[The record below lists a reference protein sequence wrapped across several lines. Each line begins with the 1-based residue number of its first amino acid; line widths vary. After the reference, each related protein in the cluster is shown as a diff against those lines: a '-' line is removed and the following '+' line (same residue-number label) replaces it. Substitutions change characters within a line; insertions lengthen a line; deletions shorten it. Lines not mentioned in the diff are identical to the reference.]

1 MKTKAVLRMLGVVA
15 GFVILALCVT
25 DPAWAKVPDQP
36 SDVYVRGY
44 QLMVSRRINNNKL
57 EPAKAYI
64 IKGVGWNPAIKAP
77 TYGPDPFRGAL
88 YTLPYGFFLYD
99 PVHNPRAAEVLKY
112 WLEKEHYKNFSPDA
126 TMIRRMNANTVRILS
141 VSTDIPMKVLDK
153 FYRKHIMV
161 IMTVALT
168 KSDFDSGKYLQ
179 VVNKYKN
186 HPAILMWVIGNG
198 WNADLYGGTMPDR
211 GTAIKY
217 TYDAGLAIKNADN
230 HHPVSTCLSADDM
243 HDFIG
248 MIVVP
253 NIDVIGVNL
262 YRGASFGDFFRVY
275 EQLNSARPF
284 YFCEFGGDS
293 FKVTGYTADAGRA
306 KNCVGAEDQQAQS
319 DFDLG
324 LWRETRPNLSAYDYR
339 KRCLG
344 GLVREY
350 ADQVWKVGNYHVGLG
365 GIIDYDHY
373 PTSKAYYIYN
383 PEGFIRPGMPDGTT
397 SEEYF
402 GVVTSD
408 HKAKVVYSALK
419 AFYLT
424 LGAPYIAS
432 VTPEAKI
439 GQPFTIT
446 GVGFG
451 DTQGQGTVMVGSMLA
466 PVVSWADGSIICTTP
481 NVTKRA
487 HPVVVNA
494 AGTDSNSEK
503 LKVK

>member
-1 MKTKAVLRMLGVVA
+1 MKTKAVLRMLGVIA
-15 GFVILALCVT
+15 GFAILALCVT

-44 QLMVSRRINNNKL
+44 QLMVSRRIKNNKL

-64 IKGVGWNPAIKAP
+64 IKGVGWNPATKAP
-77 TYGPDPFRGAL
+77 TYGPDPFRGAP

-99 PVHNPRAAEVLKY
+99 TVRNPRAAEVLKY
-112 WLEKEHYKNFSPDA
+112 WLEKEHYENFSPDA

-153 FYRKHIMV
+153 FYRSHIMV

-186 HPAILMWVIGNG
+186 HPAILMWVLGNG
-198 WNADLYGGTMPDR
+198 WNINLYDGTFSDWAHAWDATQKAV
-211 GTAIKY
+211 TAIK
-217 TYDAGLAIKNADN
+217 AADG
-230 HHPVSTCLSADDM
+230 HHPVSSCLGDDRTT
-243 HDFIG
+243 
-248 MIVVP
+248 IVGITNATPQVDIWGF
-253 NIDVIGVNL
+253 NI
-262 YRGASFGDFFRVY
+262 YRGASFGDFFSFY
-275 EQLNSARPF
+275 QTLGAKPF

-293 FKVTGYTADAGRA
+293 FKVTSYTADAGRA
-306 KNCVGAEDQQAQS
+306 KNCVGIEDQQGQS

-324 LWRETRPNLSAYDYR
+324 LLRETRPNLSAYDYR

-350 ADQVWKVGNYHVGLG
+350 TDQVWKVGNYHVGLG

-373 PTSKAYYIYN
+373 PTSKAYYMYN
-383 PEGFIRPGMPDGTT
+383 PEGFIRPSMPDGTT

-419 AFYLT
+419 AYYST
-424 LGAPYIAS
+424 LGAPVILS
-432 VTPEAKI
+432 ITPESRI

-446 GVGFG
+446 GAGFG
-451 DTQGQGTVMVGSMLA
+451 DTQGQGTVMVVDTIA
-466 PVVSWADGSIICTTP
+466 PVVSWKDGEIICTTP
-481 NVTKRA
+481 TVPKGSRK
-487 HPVVVNA
+487 VVVNA
-494 AGTDSNSEK
+494 AGTDSNSMR